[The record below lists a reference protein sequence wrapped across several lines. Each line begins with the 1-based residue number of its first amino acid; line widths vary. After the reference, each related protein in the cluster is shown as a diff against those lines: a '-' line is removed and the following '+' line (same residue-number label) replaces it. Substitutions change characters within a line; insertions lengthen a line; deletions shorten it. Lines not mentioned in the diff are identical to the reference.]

1 MSNLTAAPKP
11 FRQRGVT
18 LVELMVAI
26 VVTLILLAGLIQ
38 VYLSSKQ
45 GYNAQE
51 QLSRMQESGR
61 LAMDLIT
68 TDLRRAGYWGGNANL
83 SLVTGNPGPIQLAS
97 HSHTCT
103 PGSNTWGRM
112 IVWRVAGLNQDAAPG
127 GYTCATGHIAGT
139 DILTVRYARPEVLDQ
154 AEIPANDGLYLR
166 STMFRG
172 RITTGALIGD
182 SANEIPPEDPESAFA
197 HLMPTVRQVVSNAY
211 YVGDSGRTCP
221 GGQAIPSLRRVRL
234 DPATGF
240 PITEEIASGAEQ
252 LQVRYLF
259 GGDYVDASAVTAAN
273 GWQDVQAVRV
283 WLLVRGECPEQGLT
297 NNTTYVMGD
306 TTLTVNDNY
315 RRQLYVSTV
324 MLRNTVVRF
333 F

>member
-1 MSNLTAAPKP
+1 MATPRLY
-11 FRQRGVT
+11 RQRGVT

-68 TDLRRAGYWGGNANL
+68 TDLRRSGYWGGNANL

-103 PGSNTWGRM
+103 NGSNNWGRM

-127 GYTCATGHIAGT
+127 GYTCATGHVAGT
-139 DILTVRYARPEVLDQ
+139 DILTVRYARPEVLSESALDDL
-154 AEIPANDGLYLR
+154 PAGGLYLR

-172 RITTGALIGD
+172 RITTGALIAD
-182 SANEIPPEDPESAFA
+182 SANEIPPEDPESAFP

-221 GGQAIPSLRRVRL
+221 GGQAIPSLRRIRL

-240 PITEEIASGAEQ
+240 PMSEEIASGVEQ
-252 LQVRYLF
+252 LQVRYLL
-259 GGDYVDASAVTAAN
+259 GGEYVDAGVVTAAN

-306 TTLTVNDNY
+306 TTLTVNDNF